1 MEGELK
7 RLLQLA
13 KEAGLLATLTFVV
26 KGGKTRARLE
36 VDLDSEAAPPSSSTP
51 ASALALA
58 DVVDDGLEVPS
69 SKGPHQGL
77 RQLFQ
82 KVKLDDLLDPL
93 GDL

>member
-1 MEGELK
+1 MTSTVNLHHHPPP
-7 RLLQLA
+7 LQHQH
-13 KEAGLLATLTFVV
+13 
-26 KGGKTRARLE
+26 
-36 VDLDSEAAPPSSSTP
+36 
-51 ASALALA
+51 LALA

-77 RQLFQ
+77 CQLFK

>member
-1 MEGELK
+1 MTLTVNEHHHLPP
-7 RLLQLA
+7 LQLH
-13 KEAGLLATLTFVV
+13 LH
-26 KGGKTRARLE
+26 
-36 VDLDSEAAPPSSSTP
+36 
-51 ASALALA
+51 LALA